1 METNIQIFQ
10 QTELLG
16 KEITVYGDTENPL
29 FLARD
34 VAEWIE
40 YDMDSINKMSQ
51 LVDEDE
57 KLTGTIFRSGQ
68 NRQATFLTENG
79 LYEVFMQSRKPIAK
93 QFKKGIKEIL
103 RTIRRTGGYM
113 ITKAE
118 DTPEEIMARAL
129 LVAQDTMKRKEAR
142 IHQLEET
149 AAIQDQQIKV
159 AAPKVEYHDTVLMST
174 DTYTTNQIAKE
185 LGISA
190 VTLNKKLKAHGIQYS
205 QSGQWLLYAK
215 YQSKGFTK
223 THTYTFTHVTTGQ
236 PGTTMRTVW
245 TEAGRKFIHSLL
257 KKSETVAG

>member
-1 METNIQIFQ
+1 METNIQVFENGNLGMVRVIDVNGEPMFVGSDAA
-10 QTELLG
+10 TLLG
-16 KEITVYGDTENPL
+16 YTNPQK
-29 FLARD
+29 AIRD
-34 VAEWIE
+34 H
-40 YDMDSINKMSQ
+40 
-51 LVDEDE
+51 VDEED
-57 KLTGTIFRSGQ
+57 KLTERIVLSGQ
-68 NRQATFLTENG
+68 AR
-79 LYEVFMQSRKPIAK
+79 EVVVINESGFYSLVLSSKLPTAK
-93 QFKKGIKEIL
+93 AAKRWVTSEVL
-103 RTIRRTGGYM
+103 PAIRRTGGY
-113 ITKAE
+113 IVEKAE

-142 IHQLEET
+142 IHQLEEVT
-149 AAIQDQQIKV
+149 AIQDQQIKV

-215 YQSKGFTK
+215 YQNKGYTK

-245 TEAGRKFIHSLL
+245 TEEGRKFIHGML
-257 KKSETVAG
+257 KKTETVAG

>member
-1 METNIQIFQ
+1 MGAKIQIFHK
-10 QTELLG
+10 TTLLG
-16 KEITVYGDTENPL
+16 KELNVYGDAENPL

-79 LYEVFMQSRKPIAK
+79 LYEILMQSRKPIAK

-103 RTIRRTGGYM
+103 RSVRKHGAYM
-113 ITKAE
+113 TQSTLEQALTSPDFLIQLATKLK
-118 DTPEEIMARAL
+118 EEQIKSAM
-129 LVAQDTMKRKEAR
+129 
-142 IHQLEET
+142 LEEKN
-149 AAIQDQQIKV
+149 QILEEQNRV
-159 AAPKVEYHDTVLMST
+159 ATPKVEYHDTVLMST

-190 VTLNKKLKAHGIQYS
+190 VTLNKKLKSLGIQYS

-215 YQSKGFTK
+215 YQNKGYTK

-236 PGTTMRTVW
+236 PGTKMRTVW
-245 TEAGRKFIHSLL
+245 TEKGRKFIHELL
-257 KKSETVAG
+257 NKPVLVDN